1 MRHLS
6 LILGL
11 GAAFY
16 SADAL
21 ACGGF
26 FCSQTPVL
34 QTAERIV
41 FELDQDMVTAYVQL
55 QYQGN
60 DPSFAWIVP
69 VPETPEVEIGVG
81 QEMFDLL
88 EAQTQ
93 PEFVRTSSGA
103 LNLAAP
109 AAADIGTY
117 GCGGGGSFGEP
128 GMSLR
133 YVPVPTVDVWKNERV
148 GPFDVVTLSAETAED
163 VNNWLGANG
172 YRPVPGS
179 EPVVQ
184 EYLDAGYK
192 LLALKL
198 APSADASA
206 VEPIKMTYRDSRGCA
221 SIPVKLTAF
230 AAVPGL
236 EIVTWVFGES
246 RAGPNNY
253 ESVEVP
259 RDELYAESDY
269 VPQMAAALDAA
280 GGQGF
285 VTEFASKTE
294 VLNAFGDPALQALLD
309 EHGYV
314 TRLRSRLDP
323 NEMTVDPELDVDFG
337 GGDVSRTIELAPPPT
352 QLSTGTFV
360 LLALATIFVIRR
372 RS

>member
-1 MRHLS
+1 MRHFS

-11 GAAFY
+11 GAVFH

-41 FELDQDMVTAYVQL
+41 FELDKDVVTAYVQL

-81 QEMFDLL
+81 QQMFDLL
-88 EAQTQ
+88 EAQTRPQ
-93 PEFVRTSSGA
+93 FVRTSSGA
-103 LNLAAP
+103 SLAAP
-109 AAADIGTY
+109 AAADFVPA
-117 GCGGGGSFGEP
+117 GCGGSFGEP

-133 YVPVPTVDVWKNERV
+133 YVPVPTVEVWKNERV
-148 GPFDVVTLSAETAED
+148 GPYDVVTLSAETAED

-198 APSADASA
+198 APEADASA
-206 VEPIKMTYRDSRGCA
+206 VEPIKMTYRDSRGCG

-246 RAGPNNY
+246 RAGPTNY
-253 ESVEVP
+253 ENVEVP

-285 VTEFASKTE
+285 VTEHASKTE
-294 VLNAFGDPALQALLD
+294 ALNAFGDPVLEALL
-309 EHGYV
+309 EKHGYV
-314 TRLRSRLDP
+314 TRLRSQLDP
-323 NEMTVDPELDVDFG
+323 NEMTVDPELDLDVG
-337 GGDVSRTIELAPPPT
+337 GGDVSRTIQLAPPPT
-352 QLSTGTFV
+352 RLSTGTFM
-360 LLALATIFVIRR
+360 LLALATILVMRR